1 MCSAIALGIVG
12 GVGQAVAGISEQNRQ
27 YRAQVDAVNRSNQM
41 ARQKYINDITISAY
55 NDQRKG
61 EVFTAQL
68 QADAAARS
76 AYYKQKEINQI
87 EANRASES
95 AQQELREK
103 ITEGLFQSQT
113 NLAKAIQAQ
122 GTVLAGSTQA
132 GQSMSMLLD
141 DAERTLGFQQA
152 QIDASI
158 FDATKSFGI
167 KQFGID
173 LDQYSADASA
183 RNNITTSAVVAPTA
197 SFMTIRPIKQAPPE
211 KPSALGPIM
220 GGFSSGIKTA
230 TRDRDW
236 ETDAV
241 VVILL

>member
-1 MCSAIALGIVG
+1 MCDPLAIGIISG
-12 GVGQAVAGISEQNRQ
+12 AGQAVAGISEQNRKH
-27 YRAQVDAVNRSNQM
+27 RAQVDAVNRSNQI

-76 AYYKQKEINQI
+76 AFYKQREINQI

-122 GTVLAGSTQA
+122 GTMLAGSTQA
-132 GQSMSMLLD
+132 GQSLSMLLD

-158 FDATKSFGI
+158 FDATRSFGI

-173 LDQYSADASA
+173 LDQYSSDVTAS
-183 RNNITTSAVVAPTA
+183 NNITTTANIAPSA
-197 SFMTIRPIKQAPPE
+197 SFQTIRPIKQEPPK
-211 KPSALGPIM
+211 KPSILGPIM
-220 GGFSSGIKTA
+220 GGFSSAISTA
-230 TRDRDW
+230 TDLGWDPF
-236 ETDAV
+236 
-241 VVILL
+241 